1 MELSIII
8 INKDTKK
15 LTEEAICSAVKTI
28 KTVVFEIIVVDN
40 SSRKENVVEKIYDN
54 VVVIKD
60 VVNRGFSN
68 ACNIG
73 ARVARGEVLLFL
85 NSDTILF
92 ENTVD
97 EAFSFFKKQNNV
109 GVLGVRQ
116 LLENG
121 KLDAG
126 CKRGFPTPLNSLYY
140 FLGFSKLFPKSK
152 RFGAYQQTFIDEHDV
167 VEVDCVSGAFMLILK
182 KTFNFVG
189 GFDEDYFLYGED
201 VDICYRLKK
210 AGFKNIYYGKVSFLH
225 FKNKSGEKN
234 LKVLESFYNSMKI
247 FYNKHYKSKYNFI
260 VNWLVEKG
268 IDFKLWLAKR
278 NFNKV
283 YLKDGWNIT
292 SST

>member
-1 MELSIII
+1 MKLSIII
-8 INKDTKK
+8 VNKDTKK
-15 LTEEAICSAVKTI
+15 LTENAIESAFKTI
-28 KTVVFEIIVVDN
+28 KEVDFEIVVVD
-40 SSRKENVVEKIYDN
+40 SSSKKENVVEKIHSN
-54 VVVIKD
+54 VVVIKN
-60 VVNRGFSN
+60 VVNKGFGN

-73 ARVARGEVLLFL
+73 ASFARGDVLLFL
-85 NSDTILF
+85 NSDIILF

-97 EAFSFFKKQNNV
+97 GAFSFFRKQNNV
-109 GVLGVRQ
+109 GALGVRQ

-126 CKRGFPTPLNSLYY
+126 CKRGFPTPFNSLCY
-140 FLGFSKLFPKSK
+140 FLGLSKLFPKSK

-167 VEVDCVSGAFMLILK
+167 VEVDCISGAFMLILK
-182 KTFNFVG
+182 KTFSFVK

-234 LKVLESFYNSMKI
+234 LKVLVSFYNSMRI
-247 FYNKHYKSKYNFI
+247 FYNKHYKNKYNFI

-283 YLKDGWNIT
+283 NLKDG
-292 SST
+292 